1 MSLAR
6 RAAQYEW
13 AQVLINLESSPPL
26 SPRAEFSLLLMVAR
40 DLSCL
45 VNITGSWS
53 GRLTL
58 YCQTNDWPK
67 ARTGRQ
73 KSRGGQAVRTPMSLL
88 TSELLTYTDG
98 TRWVILLVLFMK
110 CGSFSRFIRQTFSLA
125 KHSQVN
131 NYIALLI
138 TVYFSINM

>member
-1 MSLAR
+1 MSSGPDC
-6 RAAQYEW
+6 
-13 AQVLINLESSPPL
+13 NLEPSPPL
-26 SPRAEFSLLLMVAR
+26 SPRAEFSLLLMVAGV
-40 DLSCL
+40 LSCL
-45 VNITGSWS
+45 LNSTGSWS
-53 GRLTL
+53 GRRTL

-73 KSRGGQAVRTPMSLL
+73 TSRGRQAVRTPMSLL

-98 TRWVILLVLFMK
+98 TRWVILLVLFVT
-110 CGSFSRFIRQTFSLA
+110 CGSFSRFIRRTFSLA